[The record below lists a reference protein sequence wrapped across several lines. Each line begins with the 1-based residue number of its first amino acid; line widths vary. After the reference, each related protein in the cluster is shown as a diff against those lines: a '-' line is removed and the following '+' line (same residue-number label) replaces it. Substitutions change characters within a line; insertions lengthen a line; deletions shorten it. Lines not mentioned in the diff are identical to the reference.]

1 MRRAARSR
9 AARCGNVSSM
19 LLRRL
24 TTLPRPRRWWLAV
37 PFWRLAEVLLAAG
50 RAVAG
55 IDYGQRCRE
64 CGCDDS
70 NACFIP
76 GGVCE
81 WVEPELCSGCA
92 D

>member
-1 MRRAARSR
+1 
-9 AARCGNVSSM
+9 M

-24 TTLPRPRRWWLAV
+24 TTLPRPRRSWLAV
-37 PFWRLAEVLLAAG
+37 PLWRLSKVLEAAG
-50 RAVAG
+50 HAVAG
-55 IDYGQRCRE
+55 TDKGQRCRE
-64 CGCDDS
+64 CGCDDW

-81 WVEPELCSGCA
+81 WVEPELCFGCA